1 MPIIALNFCL
11 WCVQHHFSLLGIS
24 KFLEVI
30 YDTLYALI
38 LSSSPGAG
46 QADDFKLWL
55 IQTVPT
61 FGCKMPM
68 SGYGSFSVPVL
79 PSHRFTGIN
88 MKWAVKH
95 TYRVHVAEEH
105 NTQDGNI
112 WRNGLT
118 RCLAGPSD
126 IGEGLSTHFHRITRD
141 LIPRVVAFYDANN
154 FSLSWFTS
162 ARQQVLCTSMFST
175 SFQWVFG
182 YLSIRLTWTAR
193 I

>member
-11 WCVQHHFSLLGIS
+11 WCVQYHFSLLGIS

-95 TYRVHVAEEH
+95 T
-105 NTQDGNI
+105 
-112 WRNGLT
+112 
-118 RCLAGPSD
+118 D

-162 ARQQVLCTSMFST
+162 ARQQVLCTSIFST

-193 I
+193 S